1 MSVFGAKQRVR
12 PKLGFQARVEIAEA
26 KLRGVCPRCQRL
38 KKKVRRHVIQNGI
51 RPVQNL
57 SVSFRT
63 VTVPAMYQLFACKTL
78 HIEDS
83 MHLASH
89 DGRHLSFPARYHFLV

>member
-12 PKLGFQARVEIAEA
+12 PKLGFQAKAEIAEA

-38 KKKVRRHVIQNGI
+38 KKKVRRCIIKDGI
-51 RPVQNL
+51 YLVEYL

-63 VTVPAMYQLFACKTL
+63 VAVPALY
-78 HIEDS
+78 
-83 MHLASH
+83 
-89 DGRHLSFPARYHFLV
+89 